1 MKENIIFIKLKIVFI
16 NNVDALFVELLTSPK
31 VHALTPESV
40 TTSTSEQENVRNLH
54 MVDAREM
61 RIISKH
67 MTHATQNASNEC
79 MEGKPVRRH
88 QVTLRH
94 Q

>member
-1 MKENIIFIKLKIVFI
+1 
-16 NNVDALFVELLTSPK
+16 
-31 VHALTPESV
+31 
-40 TTSTSEQENVRNLH
+40 
-54 MVDAREM
+54 MVDARGM